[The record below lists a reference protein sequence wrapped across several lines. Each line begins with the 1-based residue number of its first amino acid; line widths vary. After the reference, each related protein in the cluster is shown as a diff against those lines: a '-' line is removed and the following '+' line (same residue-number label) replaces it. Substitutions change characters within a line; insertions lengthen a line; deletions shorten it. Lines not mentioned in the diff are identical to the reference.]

1 MLNTDELK
9 MFRYELDYNF
19 PMFSEREKEKLMS
32 LAEHGTGS
40 LIRALTCLA
49 EFYLQ
54 AETGEGAH
62 QGAACSEQMQRHTI
76 H

>member
-1 MLNTDELK
+1 MLNTDEFK
-9 MFRYELDYNF
+9 MFRYELGHNF
-19 PMFSEREKEKLMS
+19 PMFSEWEKEKLLY
-32 LAEHGTGS
+32 LAKHGNGS

-62 QGAACSEQMQRHTI
+62 QVAACSEQM
-76 H
+76 